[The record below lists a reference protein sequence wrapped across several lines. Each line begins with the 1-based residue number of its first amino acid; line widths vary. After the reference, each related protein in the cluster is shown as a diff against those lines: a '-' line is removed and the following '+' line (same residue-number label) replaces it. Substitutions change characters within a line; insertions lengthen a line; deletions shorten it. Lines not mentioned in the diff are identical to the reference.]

1 LITAEKSSWLT
12 TKMMRGVTQ
21 NGLWLNVFD
30 NDFIIEDIKNETMLT
45 L

>member
-1 LITAEKSSWLT
+1 
-12 TKMMRGVTQ
+12 MMRGVTQ

-45 L
+45 LWRPLLPVQL